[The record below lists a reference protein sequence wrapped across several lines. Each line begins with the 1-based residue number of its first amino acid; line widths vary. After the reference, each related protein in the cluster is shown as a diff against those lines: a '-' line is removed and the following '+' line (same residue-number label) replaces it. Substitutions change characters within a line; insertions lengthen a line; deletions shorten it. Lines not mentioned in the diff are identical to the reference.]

1 METKVDSLFVK
12 TIRIIA
18 QARANEI
25 AYQVGTRPQS
35 DMLGKFVRIV
45 GEGMC
50 FIIGTIAKPFLAKK
64 FNNWLTLYSTKQ
76 G

>member
-1 METKVDSLFVK
+1 LFVK

-25 AYQVGTRPQS
+25 AYQVGAKSQN
-35 DMLGKFVRIV
+35 DILGKFVRII

-50 FIIGTIAKPFLAKK
+50 FIIGTIAKPFLVKK
-64 FNNWLTLYSTKQ
+64 FNNWLTIYSTKQ